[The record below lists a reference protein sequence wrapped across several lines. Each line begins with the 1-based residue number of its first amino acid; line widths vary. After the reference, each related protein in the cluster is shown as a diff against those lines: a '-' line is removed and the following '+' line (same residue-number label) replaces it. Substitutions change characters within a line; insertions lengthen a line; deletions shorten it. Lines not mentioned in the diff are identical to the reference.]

1 MTASV
6 DMLFAKALTTPV
18 AVLLGGR
25 SEERDVSLDSGAAV
39 LAALK
44 QQGIDAVGIDTAA
57 DDWLQQVTSQY
68 AHCFVALHGKHGEDG
83 TVQGALEMLGMS
95 YTGSGVLASALAMD
109 KLRTKQLWQG
119 IGFPTPAFEML
130 SEQSDW
136 QGIIDRWG
144 EAMVKP
150 SCEGS
155 SIGMA
160 RVSSAEQLKQAYLQA
175 VKYDRR
181 VLAEQWIV
189 GAEYTV
195 AILNGKALPAI
206 GLETDHHFYDY
217 EAKYQSDDTRYL
229 CPCGLSAEKERE
241 LQQLA
246 LVAFESLGCKGWGR
260 VDFMQAGDGQFYA
273 LEVNTVPGMTNHS
286 LVPMAAKAA
295 GMTFEKLVADILK
308 SSLLEEG
315 VCQN

>member
-1 MTASV
+1 MMATA
-6 DMLFAKALTTPV
+6 DNFLANTLTTPV

-25 SEERDVSLDSGAAV
+25 SEERAVSLDSGAAV
-39 LAALK
+39 LAALQ
-44 QQGIDAVGIDTAA
+44 QQGIDAVGIDTAD
-57 DDWLQQVTSQY
+57 DDWLQQVVAKY
-68 AHCFVALHGKHGEDG
+68 AHCFIALHGKHGEDG
-83 TVQGALEMLGMS
+83 TVQGALEMLGLS

-109 KLRTKQLWQG
+109 KLRTKQLWRG

-160 RVSSAEQLKQAYLQA
+160 RVSSAEQLKAAYQLA
-175 VKYDRR
+175 VKFDRR
-181 VLAEQWIV
+181 VLAEQWVV
-189 GAEYTV
+189 GAEFTV

-206 GLETDHHFYDY
+206 GLETDHRFYDY
-217 EAKYQSDDTRYL
+217 EAKYKSDDTRYL

-246 LVAFESLGCKGWGR
+246 LEAFDSLGCKGWGR
-260 VDFMQAGDGQFYA
+260 VDFMQASDGQFYA

-295 GMTFEKLVADILK
+295 GMTFEQLVAEILK
-308 SSLLEEG
+308 NSIAEG
-315 VCQN
+315 C

>member
-1 MTASV
+1 MTATV
-6 DMLFAKALTTPV
+6 DMTLAKALTTPV

-25 SEERDVSLDSGAAV
+25 SEEREVSLDSGAAV

-57 DDWLQQVTSQY
+57 EDWLQQVAAEY
-68 AHCFVALHGKHGEDG
+68 AHCFIALHGKHGEDG

-150 SCEGS
+150 SGEGS

-160 RVSSAEQLKQAYLQA
+160 RVSSAEQLKEAYFKA

-181 VLAEQWIV
+181 VLAEQWVV
-189 GAEYTV
+189 GSEYTV
-195 AILNGKALPAI
+195 AILNDQALPAI
-206 GLETDHHFYDY
+206 GLETDHRFYDY

-229 CPCGLSAEKERE
+229 CPCGLSSEKEHE

-246 LVAFESLGCKGWGR
+246 LAAFDSLGCKGWGR
-260 VDFMQAGDGQFYA
+260 VDFMQAADGRFYA

-295 GMTFEKLVADILK
+295 GMTFERLVIDILK
-308 SSLLEEG
+308 SSLVEEG
-315 VCQN
+315 APQS